1 MRFLNQRSFSCV
13 FIEMS
18 SEFDVVT
25 IRHVD
30 ASVSL
35 NWFTVLGV
43 VNHGEVFLMA
53 VSDPDFPLARRCF
66 G

>member
-1 MRFLNQRSFSCV
+1 
-13 FIEMS
+13 MS

-25 IRHVD
+25 MRHVD